1 MPRAGEDESLLLQTA
16 VEGNMFRSQK
26 DKVRGVTFAY
36 INSNMKIVLHVPE
49 KLRDDMDKGDIC
61 SGRWIVWYPLC
72 KSTHKTSP
80 TLFVK
85 VSPCILSNIYLC
97 LWESTHIHTP

>member
-1 MPRAGEDESLLLQTA
+1 
-16 VEGNMFRSQK
+16 MFRSQK
-26 DKVRGVTFAY
+26 DKVRGVTFVY
-36 INSNMKIVLHVPE
+36 INSNLKIVLHVPE
-49 KLRDDMDKGDIC
+49 KLLDDMNKGDIC

-72 KSTHKTSP
+72 KSTHKASL

-85 VSPCILSNIYLC
+85 ASPCILSNIYLC